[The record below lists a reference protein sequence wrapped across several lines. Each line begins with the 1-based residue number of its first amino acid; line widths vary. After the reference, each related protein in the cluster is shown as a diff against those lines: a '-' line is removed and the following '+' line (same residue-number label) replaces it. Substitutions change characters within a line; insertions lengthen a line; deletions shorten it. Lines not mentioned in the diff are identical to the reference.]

1 MRMAECKDKEE
12 SQMRL
17 ENKVAVVTGGG
28 SGIGKETARLFLNEG
43 AKVAI
48 FDIFTGDVEKICRD
62 MGFAKETEISN
73 TFCTTTDITKRE
85 EVRKAVEATLQRFGK
100 IDILVNNAGII
111 RDALVHK
118 MTEEQWDDV
127 IRVDLSGA
135 FNCIQAVAEH
145 MLQRGSGS
153 IVNVSSVSGVYGNVG
168 QVNYSAAKAG
178 LIGITKTLS
187 KELGKKGIRVN
198 AVAPGFIKTPM
209 TASVP
214 QKILD
219 RMAERTPL
227 NMLGD
232 PIDVAY
238 ANLYLASDEARYVNG
253 CVLLVDGGLVV

>member
-1 MRMAECKDKEE
+1 
-12 SQMRL
+12 MRL

-28 SGIGKETARLFLNEG
+28 SGIGKETAKLFLHEG

-48 FDIFTGDVEKICRD
+48 FDVFTGDVEKVFRD
-62 MGFAKETEISN
+62 MGFAKDSEIKN
-73 TFCTTTDITKRE
+73 TLCAKADVTKRE
-85 EVRKAVEATLQRFGK
+85 EVRSAVDATLQRFGK
-100 IDILVNNAGII
+100 IDILINNAGII
-111 RDALVHK
+111 RDALVQK
-118 MTEEQWDDV
+118 MTEEQWDEV
-127 IRVDLSGA
+127 LRVDLTGS
-135 FNCIQAVAEH
+135 FNCIQAVVDH

-153 IVNVSSVSGVYGNVG
+153 IVNVSSVSGIYGNIG

-178 LIGITKTLS
+178 LIGVTKTLS

-209 TASVP
+209 TASLP

-219 RMAERTPL
+219 LMTEKTPL
-227 NMLGD
+227 KMLGD

>member
-1 MRMAECKDKEE
+1 MVERREKEE
-12 SQMRL
+12 FQMRL
-17 ENKVAVVTGGG
+17 ENKVAVITGGG
-28 SGIGKETARLFLNEG
+28 SGIGKETAKLFLHEG

-48 FDIFTGDVEKICRD
+48 FDVFTGDVEKICRD
-62 MGFAKETEISN
+62 MGFAKDTEIKN
-73 TFCTTTDITKRE
+73 TLCATADVTKRE
-85 EVRKAVEATLQRFGK
+85 EVRSAVDATLERFGK
-100 IDILVNNAGII
+100 IDILINNAGII
-111 RDALVHK
+111 RDALVQK
-118 MTEEQWDDV
+118 MTERQWDEV
-127 IRVDLSGA
+127 LRVDLTGS
-135 FNCIQAVAEH
+135 FNCIQAVVDH

-153 IVNVSSVSGVYGNVG
+153 IVNVSSVSGIYGNIG

-209 TASVP
+209 TASLP

-219 RMAERTPL
+219 LMMEKTPL
-227 NMLGD
+227 KMLGD

-253 CVLLVDGGLVV
+253 CILLVDGGLVV

>member
-1 MRMAECKDKEE
+1 
-12 SQMRL
+12 MRL
-17 ENKVAVVTGGG
+17 QNKVAVITGGG
-28 SGIGKETARLFLNEG
+28 SGIGKETARLFLHEG

-48 FDIFTGDVEKICRD
+48 FDVFTGNVEKICRD
-62 MGFAKETEISN
+62 MGFAKEEEIKN
-73 TFCTTTDITKRE
+73 TLCATADVTKRE
-85 EVRKAVEATLQRFGK
+85 EVRSAVEATVQRFGK

-111 RDALVHK
+111 RDALVQK
-118 MTEEQWDDV
+118 MTEEQWDEV
-127 IRVDLSGA
+127 LQVDLKGS
-135 FNCIQAVAEH
+135 FNCIQAVVDH

-153 IVNVSSVSGVYGNVG
+153 IINVSSVSGIYGNIG

-198 AVAPGFIKTPM
+198 AVAPGFIRTPM
-209 TASVP
+209 TASLP

-219 RMAERTPL
+219 LMTEKTPL
-227 NMLGD
+227 RMLGD

-253 CVLLVDGGLVV
+253 CVLSVDGGLVV

>member
-1 MRMAECKDKEE
+1 MIECRVKGEF
-12 SQMRL
+12 QMRL
-17 ENKVAVVTGGG
+17 ENKVAVITGGG
-28 SGIGKETARLFLNEG
+28 SGIGKETAKLFLHEG

-48 FDIFTGDVEKICRD
+48 FDVFTGDVEKACRD
-62 MGFAKETEISN
+62 MGFTEETEIKN
-73 TFCTTTDITKRE
+73 TLCATADVTKRE
-85 EVRKAVEATLQRFGK
+85 DVKSAVDATLQRFGK

-111 RDALVHK
+111 RDALVQK
-118 MTEEQWDDV
+118 MTEEQWNEVLD
-127 IRVDLSGA
+127 VDLTGS
-135 FNCIQAVAEH
+135 FNCIQAVIDH

-153 IVNVSSVSGVYGNVG
+153 IVNVSSVSGVYGNIG

-187 KELGKKGIRVN
+187 KELGRKGIRVN
-198 AVAPGFIKTPM
+198 AVAPGFIKTPL

-214 QKILD
+214 QRILD
-219 RMAERTPL
+219 RMAEKTPL